1 MNPNKK
7 YIETNAGMKMNH
19 IAIKTIFIIKA
30 APEDHPGH
38 YQSPEEDKNSETHV
52 EHKYMK

>member
-7 YIETNAGMKMNH
+7 YIDTNAGMKMNH

-30 APEDHPGH
+30 ATEVNRGH
-38 YQSPEEDKNSETHV
+38 YQSPEEDKNS
-52 EHKYMK
+52 